1 MKKNNL
7 SKLRKKL
14 DALDEKLL
22 VILKKRV
29 NLVNQVL
36 KNKKYKNQI
45 VDKKRIREIHKTIR
59 KKSLKSKIAPDLTKR
74 IWKSMI
80 KGFIEYE
87 YKNFK
92 KK

>member
-59 KKSLKSKIAPDLTKR
+59 KKSLKNKIDPELTKR
-74 IWKSMI
+74 VWKSMN

>member
-36 KNKKYKNQI
+36 KNKNIKI
-45 VDKKRIREIHKTIR
+45 RLLIKKE
-59 KKSLKSKIAPDLTKR
+59 LKR
-74 IWKSMI
+74 FI
-80 KGFIEYE
+80 KP
-87 YKNFK
+87 
-92 KK
+92 

>member
-22 VILKKRV
+22 AILKKRV

-45 VDKKRIREIHKTIR
+45 VDKKRIKEIHKTIR
-59 KKSLKSKIAPDLTKR
+59 KKSLKSKIDPE
-74 IWKSMI
+74 IGPS
-80 KGFIEYE
+80 
-87 YKNFK
+87 
-92 KK
+92 